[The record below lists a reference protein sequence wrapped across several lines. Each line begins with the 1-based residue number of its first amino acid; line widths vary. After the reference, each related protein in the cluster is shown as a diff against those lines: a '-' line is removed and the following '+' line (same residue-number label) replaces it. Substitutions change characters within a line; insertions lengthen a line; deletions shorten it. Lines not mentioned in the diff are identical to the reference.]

1 MRHLAAALFFLLA
14 LVQPALAASNNI
26 LLIIADDFGIDNAEF
41 YRNATPRFNTTPAA
55 ATLPNLKAL
64 ADRGIIFTRHWAT
77 PWCSPTR
84 SSVITG
90 RYPFRHG
97 LGVPIDQGA
106 GNVLSLSEVTLP
118 ELIGGSAT
126 SRNYITRH
134 VGKFHLRDEIDSPR
148 DIGWQ
153 TAVGPHPGSGAP
165 ASGTGITDPDYFGW
179 RKYTNGTR
187 AASDTTVY
195 ATTDQVDEA
204 IATINSAD
212 AANRSYFLW
221 VGLSA
226 PHSPFHAAPG
236 SLHSQNTSSGT
247 NRVYYQSMVQAMDTE
262 LGRLFASVD
271 FATTTVIFIGDN
283 GSPNPGSVVASPYD
297 QAKSKGTIY
306 NTGSHTPLVIAGQ
319 GVTGR
324 GYVGALVN
332 CVDLFPT
339 ILELAGRNP
348 ATISALS
355 GVDIDGI
362 SLLPYF
368 TNPSRRSLRDYI
380 YSEEFQN
387 TWNDSTRERTIRNF
401 RYALI
406 ERGTGTLREFYDM
419 YDDPLQATNLLN
431 RTLTR
436 AEQTNLDALNDQMD
450 ALLATR

>member
-1 MRHLAAALFFLLA
+1 MRHLAAVLFFLLA

-41 YRNATPRFNTTPAA
+41 YRTTTPRRTTSPAA

-64 ADRGIIFTRHWAT
+64 ADRGIIFTRHWST

-97 LGVPIDQGA
+97 LGVPVDQGA

-118 ELIGGSAT
+118 ELIKNAQT
-126 SRNYITRH
+126 SRNYLTRH
-134 VGKFHLRDEIDSPR
+134 IGKFHLRDEIDSPR
-148 DIGWQ
+148 DVGWEF
-153 TAVGPHPGSGAP
+153 AVGPHPGAGGP
-165 ASGTGITDPDYFGW
+165 ASGTGITNPDYFGW
-179 RKYTNGTR
+179 RKYTNGVR
-187 AASDTTVY
+187 AGSDTTVY
-195 ATTDQVDEA
+195 ATTDQVNEA
-204 IATINSAD
+204 IDTINDAD

-221 VGLSA
+221 VGLNA
-226 PHSPFHAAPG
+226 PHSPFHAAPS
-236 SLHSQNTSSGT
+236 SLHSQNTTSGT
-247 NRVYYQSMVQAMDTE
+247 DRVYYQSMVQAMDTE
-262 LGRLFASVD
+262 LGRLFAEVD
-271 FATTTVIFIGDN
+271 FATTTVIFMGDN
-283 GSPNPGSVVASPYD
+283 GTPTNIAASPYTAGH
-297 QAKSKGTIY
+297 AKGAIY
-306 NTGSHTPLVIAGQ
+306 NDGSHTPLVIAGQ

-380 YSEEFQN
+380 YSEEFQA